1 MQQTDSIEDKSGRR
15 RERAVDY
22 CLQLLIIEH
31 GDVHIKTLSQ
41 LLTLTSCV
49 EEELSRY
56 YKVHPA

>member
-1 MQQTDSIEDKSGRR
+1 MQETDSSIDRR
-15 RERAVDY
+15 NNRQVRAVDY

-41 LLTLTSCV
+41 LLMLTSCV